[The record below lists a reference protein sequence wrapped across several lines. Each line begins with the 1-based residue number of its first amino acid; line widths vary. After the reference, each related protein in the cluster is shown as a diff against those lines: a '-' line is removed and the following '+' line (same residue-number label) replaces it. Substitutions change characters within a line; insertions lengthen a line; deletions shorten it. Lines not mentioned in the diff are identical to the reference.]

1 MNHYYLLGRSGL
13 RVSRLSLGTMNFG
26 VDGFHAAYG
35 KTEEESEP
43 IFRQYLE
50 SGGNFIDTADFYTAG
65 ESEKILGR
73 LIDRAGVR
81 ERLVLT
87 SKFTN
92 TVDPSDPNASGNGR
106 KHIMRAVEASLSRLG
121 TDYIDLYLLHTW
133 DRITPIEEV
142 VHTLDDLV
150 RAGKIR
156 YAGLSDVPAWYAAR
170 AQSYAEAHGLAPMI
184 NLQLPYSLVS
194 RGIEAEYTAMAQTM
208 GMGLTAWSP
217 IASGLLSGKY
227 RRSDAGLSGTGRLT
241 NPDAGGRQVSAG
253 EWKVIEALE
262 NVAADLGRSMAQVAI
277 NWVATQPSVAS
288 VIIGASSAEQVS
300 SNFEALDFEIP
311 ADARRRLDEASA
323 PELGVPYVMF
333 TPQYQSWV
341 VSPGLGIGD
350 KPAGYAPPV
359 LNVAGAV
366 APS

>member
-13 RVSRLSLGTMNFG
+13 RVSRLALGTMNFG

-35 KTEEESEP
+35 KTEEEAEP

-50 SGGNFIDTADFYTAG
+50 AGGNFIDTADFYTAG

-73 LIDRAGVR
+73 LIERAGVR

-87 SKFTN
+87 SKATN
-92 TVDPSDPNASGNGR
+92 TVDPTDPNASGNGR

-133 DRITPIEEV
+133 DRITPVEEV

-194 RGIEAEYTAMAQTM
+194 RGIEAEFVSMAQTL

-217 IASGLLSGKY
+217 IGGGLLSGKY
-227 RRSDAGLSGTGRLT
+227 RRTGEGMSGTGRLT
-241 NPDAGGRQVSAG
+241 NPDAAGREVSPSD
-253 EWKVIEALE
+253 WQVIETLE
-262 NVAADLGRSMAQVAI
+262 NVAADLDRSMAQVAI
-277 NWVATQPSVAS
+277 NWVATQPAVAS
-288 VIIGASSAEQVS
+288 VIVGASSPEQLA
-300 SNFEALDFEIP
+300 SNFGALDFEIP
-311 ADARRRLDEASA
+311 ADARRRLEEASA
-323 PELGVPYVMF
+323 PNVGLPYAMF

-359 LNVAGAV
+359 FNGATQ
-366 APS
+366 PSK

>member
-13 RVSRLSLGTMNFG
+13 RVSRLALGTMNFG

-35 KTEEESEP
+35 KTEAEAEP

-50 SGGNFIDTADFYTAG
+50 AGGNFIDTADFYTAG

-92 TVDPSDPNASGNGR
+92 TVDPTDPNASGNGR
-106 KHIMRAVEASLSRLG
+106 KHIMRAVEASLRRLG

-133 DRITPIEEV
+133 DRITPVEEV

-170 AQSYAEAHGLAPMI
+170 AQSYAEAHGLAPTI

-194 RGIEAEYTAMAQTM
+194 RGIEAEYVAMAQTM

-227 RRSDAGLSGTGRLT
+227 RRTGDGLSGSGRLT
-241 NPDAGGRQVSAG
+241 NPDAGGREVSPS
-253 EWKVIEALE
+253 EWQVIEALE
-262 NVAADLGRSMAQVAI
+262 SVAADLGRSMAQVAI
-277 NWVATQPSVAS
+277 NWVATQPAVAS
-288 VIIGASSAEQVS
+288 VIIGASSAEQVG
-300 SNFEALDFEIP
+300 SNFESLDFEIP
-311 ADARRRLDEASA
+311 ADARRRLEEASA
-323 PELGVPYVMF
+323 PQFGGPYVMF

-359 LNVAGAV
+359 FNGTK
-366 APS
+366 